1 IERRRRATFMRRIAG
16 LFLTWAILVVVG
28 GCLDSSRRDDIQ
40 SSQTGQR
47 ILAIK
52 AAGDAK
58 DRSAVPALVDRL
70 DDEGAAVRFFAIL
83 ALERITGT
91 RMGYDFGAPADRRV
105 AAVERWRRAVN
116 DGEFARL
123 TTQPARNEHSAA
135 VETVRTEAS
144 R

>member
-1 IERRRRATFMRRIAG
+1 MRRIAG
-16 LFLTWAILVVVG
+16 LFLTWAIIVGVG
-28 GCLDSSRRDDIQ
+28 GCLDSSRRNDIQ
-40 SSQTGQR
+40 SSEAGQR

-52 AAGDAK
+52 AAGDAR

-70 DDEGAAVRFFAIL
+70 DDEDEAVRFFAIL

-91 RMGYDFGAPADRRV
+91 RMGYDFGAPADKRV
-105 AAVERWRRAVN
+105 AAIDRWRRAVN

-123 TTQPARNEHSAA
+123 TTQPAREGHSAA
-135 VETVRTEAS
+135 AETVRTEAS